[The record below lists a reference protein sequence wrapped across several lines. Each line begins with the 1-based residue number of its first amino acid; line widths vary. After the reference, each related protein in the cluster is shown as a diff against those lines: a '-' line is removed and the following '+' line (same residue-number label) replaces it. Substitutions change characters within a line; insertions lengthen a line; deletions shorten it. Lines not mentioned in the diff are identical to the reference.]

1 MSNSLNIMLGDSLP
15 TIYDVAIN
23 IFSICCKP
31 GSKKMEDCIYAY
43 SQALILQWTKAFG
56 EGYVLAISNVKQN
69 LLIVV
74 SDYYNRV
81 YEKQFRTKSKKKG
94 CPFIKKSLRQLNKEW
109 RKSTI
114 QKGRHKKNILY
125 IDKLFDIGIN
135 MDSLTGDE
143 ATFYADQLGSRRGR
157 ISEDVDLK
165 YVSEK
170 QTELELAQAAVKKN
184 MMEESYIME
193 IDVEPPVFRHSD
205 SSTSG
210 VSLSRSGLPRLTAH
224 QSHFSVQCCLSNRPS
239 LRLVRNCT
247 DTIKNTLCE
256 ISVKCNLSLEASRL
270 AFKTAC
276 SSFYGHNYF
285 LSKEEAIKN
294 HTDDVRTSS
303 FTSSSSSLS
312 VKSSKRSRKSSLT
325 LSEASKKVPH
335 TNEDWRIY
343 EFVLPSTRTLTDHKQ
358 IKAVQHKNQASIAL
372 YLKPDNIKSTLH
384 FYETSRLKLKQRAD
398 KIENGK
404 KRDQYVQKRLKL
416 C

>member
-256 ISVKCNLSLEASRL
+256 ISVKCNLSLEAKKH
-270 AFKTAC
+270 KTR
-276 SSFYGHNYF
+276 
-285 LSKEEAIKN
+285 KN
-294 HTDDVRTSS
+294 KT
-303 FTSSSSSLS
+303 
-312 VKSSKRSRKSSLT
+312 
-325 LSEASKKVPH
+325 
-335 TNEDWRIY
+335 
-343 EFVLPSTRTLTDHKQ
+343 Q
-358 IKAVQHKNQASIAL
+358 I
-372 YLKPDNIKSTLH
+372 
-384 FYETSRLKLKQRAD
+384 
-398 KIENGK
+398 
-404 KRDQYVQKRLKL
+404 
-416 C
+416 